1 MGPPTPLQTTGGS
14 AIGEVPGQ
22 AIAWSR
28 PKAARDVREYL
39 PIQGLQE
46 APREIDVTRQ
56 FAEKKAVGQ
65 IPPEEKPLSRYSLS
79 EWRGGTHHGN
89 RDTACPRH
97 FQTRGRLNAPH
108 KGNRPSTREE

>member
-46 APREIDVTRQ
+46 APREIDVTGLASAHRRW
-56 FAEKKAVGQ
+56 AKA
-65 IPPEEKPLSRYSLS
+65 R
-79 EWRGGTHHGN
+79 R
-89 RDTACPRH
+89 
-97 FQTRGRLNAPH
+97 
-108 KGNRPSTREE
+108 